1 MHHRTW
7 NVIRLSDKIAS
18 QASDRR
24 KAYEETLTQ
33 EEKLKRTVE
42 DPSAEIQ
49 VNLASNLT
57 NLFNN

>member
-1 MHHRTW
+1 MQNKTW
-7 NVIRLSDKIAS
+7 NLIQLSDKIAS

-49 VNLASNLT
+49 VNVATSLT
-57 NLFNN
+57 NLLNN